1 MLYPIL
7 SARWV
12 SWGKVEISL
21 RIWVRFRNSSNLTML
36 KKEIKNNGVV
46 LLVFYN
52 YITQTTSNKIY
63 STYLYFLIIVAI
75 YGISCFFNLRNF
87 PSKSNDIC
95 TYSTEKGEMV
105 HLVSSELCIPKFCYL
120 SNENPDVCKVL
131 FNLLLLTFL
140 INCKLSILK
149 NCL

>member
-1 MLYPIL
+1 
-7 SARWV
+7 
-12 SWGKVEISL
+12 
-21 RIWVRFRNSSNLTML
+21 ML

-120 SNENPDVCKVL
+120 SNENSDVCKVL

-140 INCKLSILK
+140 TNCKLSILK